1 MPSDLIRGWV
11 PVRLK
16 KTRQNKRLEK
26 AEFQARE
33 AVADDLHRPRP
44 KAQTFRHH
52 CQIGS
57 QLDLTLP
64 DPVSNLA
71 AVERRETWASKLPP
85 GFSLQ
90 CFQRIYIAT

>member
-26 AEFQARE
+26 AEFQARK

-71 AVERRETWASKLPP
+71 AVERRETWAGKLPP
-85 GFSLQ
+85 SVSLQ
-90 CFQRIYIAT
+90 FLQGIYVAT

>member
-11 PVRLK
+11 PVRVK

-33 AVADDLHRPRP
+33 AVADDFDRPRP
-44 KAQTFRHH
+44 KAETFRHH

-71 AVERRETWASKLPP
+71 AVECRETWAGKLPP
-85 GFSLQ
+85 SVSLQ
-90 CFQRIYIAT
+90 FLQGIYVAT